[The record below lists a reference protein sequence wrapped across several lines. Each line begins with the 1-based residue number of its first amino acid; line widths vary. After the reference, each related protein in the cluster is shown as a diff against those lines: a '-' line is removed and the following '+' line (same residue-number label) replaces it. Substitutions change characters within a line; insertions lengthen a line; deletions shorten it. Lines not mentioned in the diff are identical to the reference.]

1 VNKPSTITNRKKKK
15 QTADRWNRIERGCR
29 MVASRRRAPTA
40 QTELEFVQIIP
51 QRPQKG
57 TKFAN
62 YVLEFC
68 HELLFLYSEPTSA
81 SRNIRFMFANGQS
94 KRMTDAPKKL
104 LCIEDDRETATLIAE
119 ELVERGFEVNLAYDG
134 REGLAAVLQKKP
146 DLVLCDISMPA
157 LSGFEVLERL
167 TALAPSFG
175 DIPFIFLTALSD
187 RDNELKGR
195 QLGAD
200 DYVTKPIDFD
210 MLSMIVNARLA
221 GVARTEVWAK
231 LVELHER
238 EVETL
243 TWVARGKTSA
253 EIAQILGLTKR
264 TVDFHLDNARVKLGA
279 TTRTQAAIKAATGRL
294 IEI

>member
-1 VNKPSTITNRKKKK
+1 MLAITCPKRMPESRKK
-15 QTADRWNRIERGCR
+15 ILG
-29 MVASRRRAPTA
+29 
-40 QTELEFVQIIP
+40 
-51 QRPQKG
+51 
-57 TKFAN
+57 
-62 YVLEFC
+62 
-68 HELLFLYSEPTSA
+68 
-81 SRNIRFMFANGQS
+81 
-94 KRMTDAPKKL
+94 
-104 LCIEDDRETATLIAE
+104 IEDDRETAALIAE
-119 ELVERGFEVNLAYDG
+119 ELVDRGFDVSLAHDG
-134 REGLAAVLQKKP
+134 GEGLAAILRIKP
-146 DLVLCDISMPA
+146 DLVLCDVSMPA
-157 LSGFEVLERL
+157 LSGFDVLERL

-175 DIPFIFLTALSD
+175 AIPFILLTALSD

-210 MLSMIVNARLA
+210 MLNVIINARLA
-221 GVARTEVWAK
+221 GVARTEVWANF
-231 LVELHER
+231 VELHER